1 MKKQRLFTLAGFA
14 LSIVL
19 FYFSL
24 KGIHFNEIR
33 ESLRKTN
40 LFLAFVPLVFIGAA
54 ISLSSFRWSR
64 VAGATVK
71 FREAFSAMLI
81 GMFAN
86 NVLPL
91 RLGEV
96 VRGYVLSRKKNLS
109 FTYGCSTVALD
120 RFFDL
125 TGLLL
130 LTLVFF
136 PRGQLPG
143 MVSKALLGVFGLLV
157 VCVFLIILLSRKSL
171 TDRLSRR
178 FLTVEKTFLS
188 HLTRRVLEVQEN
200 LRRIGSPL
208 TIVFFVIM
216 SFCTWLSM
224 SIALYLVIRALG
236 VSIPFTR
243 VPFVCA
249 MLNFGITVP
258 SSPGYVGVYQFLI
271 VYLLSI
277 FGVPK
282 SEGFTVSI
290 LYHASWYVPY
300 TLVGFALSLHEHL
313 KIRDIKKLEAEEEA
327 CSAGTASQD
336 SPAG

>member
-1 MKKQRLFTLAGFA
+1 MKKQKLFTLIGFVI
-14 LSIVL
+14 SIVL
-19 FYFSL
+19 LYFSL
-24 KGIHFNEIR
+24 KGIHFGEIR
-33 ESLRKTN
+33 ASLKKTN
-40 LFLAFVPLVFIGAA
+40 LLLAFVPVLFIGAA
-54 ISLSSFRWSR
+54 ISLASFRWSR

-71 FREAFSAMLI
+71 FGEAFTAMLI

-96 VRGYVLSRKKNLS
+96 VRGYVLARKKNLS
-109 FTYGCSTVALD
+109 FTYSCSTVALD

-130 LTLVFF
+130 LTLIFF
-136 PRGQLPG
+136 PRGKLPG
-143 MVSKALLGVFGLLV
+143 MVSKGLVGVVALLV

-171 TDRLSRR
+171 TDRLSKR
-178 FLTVEKTFLS
+178 FLTAEKSFLS
-188 HLTRRVLEVQEN
+188 RLTRRVLEVQEN

-208 TIVFFVIM
+208 TIIFFVAI
-216 SFCTWLSM
+216 SFCDWLSM
-224 SIALYLVIRALG
+224 SVGLYVVIRAVG
-236 VSIPFTR
+236 VSIPFVY

-300 TLVGFALSLHEHL
+300 TVVGFSLSLREHL
-313 KIRDIKKLEAEEEA
+313 KIRDIKKLETEEEV
-327 CSAGTASQD
+327 CSSGSVPPEVPT
-336 SPAG
+336 P